1 MNTIRLNFAPP
12 SNTVS
17 ILGSLLLMAVLVV
30 MALVYVKQQA
40 LTEAI
45 AVKTRPPQPLSRG
58 GYAQAQ
64 ASVDTAF
71 ANNTQ
76 LAQTVQQQLNVPW
89 MAMLAGLEQM
99 KKTNPNIDL
108 LSIAPNKQRA
118 SIALTG
124 EAATFAD
131 ITQLVDALR
140 AHPAFGD
147 AVLLNHHLEQ
157 DAVHVVYVFEISVGW
172 RI

>member
-1 MNTIRLNFAPP
+1 MNTIRLNFAPS
-12 SNTVS
+12 SNAAS
-17 ILGSLLLMAVLVV
+17 LLGSLLLMAVLGV
-30 MALVYVKQQA
+30 MAFVYVKQQA

-45 AVKTRPPQPLSRG
+45 AAKTQILQPLSRVSHT
-58 GYAQAQ
+58 QAQ
-64 ASVDTAF
+64 ASLDKVLAD
-71 ANNTQ
+71 NTQ

-99 KKTNPNIDL
+99 KKANPNIDL
-108 LSIAPNKQRA
+108 LSISPNKQRA

-124 EAATFAD
+124 EAATFAE
-131 ITQLVDALR
+131 ITQWLDALR
-140 AHPAFGD
+140 AYPAFGD

-157 DAVHVVYVFEISVGW
+157 DATHVVYVFEVQVGW